1 MPHDALGPAS
11 FTIDLAFGLK
21 GGSIPVDHGY
31 ALYSALCRLPGVGP
45 WLHDAADVAI
55 HPIRGHY
62 LPESGLLTLHARS
75 RLTLRIAAADL
86 PQVLPVT
93 GRDIDID
100 GNRLHIAVPETL
112 SLRPVTAL
120 YAHAVTTRNGQ
131 DEARFDAEIARQLTE
146 LEIQG
151 KTTRG
156 KRRVLRIK
164 DKTIVAHSLLVSEL
178 TAEDA
183 IHLQEAGLGGR
194 RKMGCGVFVPWRA

>member
-1 MPHDALGPAS
+1 MPHGAQQPTS
-11 FTIDLAFGLK
+11 HTIDVAFHITGDR
-21 GGSIPVDHGY
+21 IPLDHGY
-31 ALYSALCRLPGVGP
+31 VLYAALSSAPGVGA
-45 WLHDAADVAI
+45 WLHRAPHVAI

-62 LPESGLLTLHARS
+62 AAPGVLQLTQKS
-75 RLTLRIAAADL
+75 SLTLRLAAAEL
-86 PQVLPVT
+86 PHILPLA
-93 GRDIDID
+93 GQAIELN
-100 GNRLHIAVPETL
+100 GNALRIGVPQTTL
-112 SLRPVTAL
+112 LRPSAAV

-131 DEARFDAEIARQLTE
+131 NEARFDGEILRQLEE

-151 KTTRG
+151 KPTRG

-164 DKTIVAHSLLVSEL
+164 DKIVVAHSLLVSEL